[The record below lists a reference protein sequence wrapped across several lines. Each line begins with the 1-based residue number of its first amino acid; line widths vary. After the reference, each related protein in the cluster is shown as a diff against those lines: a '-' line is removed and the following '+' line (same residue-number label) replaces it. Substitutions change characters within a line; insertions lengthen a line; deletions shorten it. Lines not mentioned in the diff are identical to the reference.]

1 MSRRRDATIGLT
13 LLAGPLA
20 VIGGAIGLGALGREI
35 LGALLA
41 VGGLGGLVAV
51 VPISYKLLRYPSTRR
66 LSLGDLVGITR
77 REAGVGPVGTGGA
90 LICFS
95 GIDGSGKTTQ
105 AERLV
110 AEFEA
115 AGVDATHVWARWRP
129 FLSYPFMGVLYV
141 TLGWR
146 RKDYHRSA
154 VLRRIWGYFLLID
167 HLLFFARY
175 IYPHLRSGRVVCID
189 RYVLDQCVEL
199 HYDGLYRERPATL
212 IDSWLPTPDVTFLMD
227 VPAEVAADRKD
238 DTGEMLDRL
247 HIDAD
252 PIDYLR
258 DRRELFQE
266 CANEQTRVIDTT
278 RPIDQTH
285 ERIRDTVWAAYL
297 EG

>member
-1 MSRRRDATIGLT
+1 MSRRRDAAIGLG
-13 LLAGPLA
+13 LLAVPIA
-20 VIGGAIGLGALGREI
+20 VIGGAIGVGALGREV
-35 LGALLA
+35 LAVLLA
-41 VGGLGGLVAV
+41 VAGLVGLAAV
-51 VPISYKLLRYPSTRR
+51 GPISYKLLRYPSTRR
-66 LSLGDLVGITR
+66 LSLGDLVAITR
-77 REAGVGPVGTGGA
+77 REAGVGPVGTGGT
-90 LICFS
+90 LVCFS

-105 AERLV
+105 AERIV
-110 AEFEA
+110 AEFEE

-129 FLSYPFMGVLYV
+129 FFSYPIMGVLYV

-154 VLRRIWGYFLLID
+154 LLRRIWGYFLLVD
-167 HLLFFARY
+167 HLIFFARY

-199 HYDGLYRERPATL
+199 HYDGLYRERSAAL
-212 IDSWLPTPDVTFLMD
+212 IESWLPTPDVTFLMD
-227 VPAEVAADRKD
+227 VPAAVADERKD

-258 DRRELFQE
+258 ERRELFHK
-266 CANEQTRVIDTT
+266 CAGDRTRVIDTT

-285 ERIRDTVWAAYL
+285 ETISEAVWRAYL
-297 EG
+297 EE